1 MSMTLIQTLRQPCQ
15 PVTTGALAATPATE
29 PMTLRK
35 LQDALTICASD
46 KVVLVA
52 ALGQVGAVLC
62 YLRENGTD
70 EAALAPL
77 KALGEELYNLRGGNA
92 SALLKP
98 ACVRTTKERTPRLFQ
113 ERRELFAALTVE
125 AYVVA
130 WPPDETQRLARAL
143 KHVARALARAGIKR
157 AAISKRGIR
166 GGVAF
171 DSTALKHWRA
181 RAMKSADWDRHIAQL
196 KEDGRWP
203 KGPGDTQAAEALLA
217 GWLAELAAEFATA

>member
-1 MSMTLIQTLRQPCQ
+1 MTLFQTLRQPCQ
-15 PVTTGALAATPATE
+15 PVATGALAATQATE
-29 PMTLRK
+29 PMTLPK
-35 LQDALTICASD
+35 LQDALAICAAE
-46 KVVLVA
+46 KVELVA
-52 ALGQVGAVLC
+52 ALKQVGAVLC

-98 ACVRTTKERTPRLFQ
+98 ARVRTTKERTLRLFQ
-113 ERRELFAALTVE
+113 ERRELYVALIVE

-130 WPPDETQRLARAL
+130 WPPDETQRRDSAL
-143 KHVARALARAGIKR
+143 KHVARALNDAGIRRKGMR
-157 AAISKRGIR
+157 PHR
-166 GGVAF
+166 GGPEF
-171 DSTALKHWRA
+171 DVPALKHWRT

-217 GWLAELAAEFATA
+217 DWLAELAAEFATV